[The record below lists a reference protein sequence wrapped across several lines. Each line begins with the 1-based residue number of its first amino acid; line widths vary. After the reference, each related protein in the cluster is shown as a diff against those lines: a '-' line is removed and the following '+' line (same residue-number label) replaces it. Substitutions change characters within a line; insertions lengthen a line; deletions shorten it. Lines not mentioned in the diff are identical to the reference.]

1 VFPLFGTGQGGAA
14 VGEVLGPMFDG
25 IVNALADDESAFTR
39 LMDIYISAY
48 TLPDVEAVISFMR
61 SQPLLAE

>member
-1 VFPLFGTGQGGAA
+1 M
-14 VGEVLGPMFDG
+14 LGPMFDG